1 MRHFEPTRDFARS
14 LDSADPMRHFKE
26 RFYVKEGL
34 IYMDGNSLGLCSKDA
49 EQYVLEALETWKN
62 EGIGLWSAPCADGT
76 AYFDYQDT
84 LGAGLAKLIG
94 ADADEVTV
102 STNTTMN
109 IHQAVATF
117 YHPTPER
124 NKIVMDDLNFPTDHY
139 AVKSQIRLH
148 GYDPEQCLKFV
159 KSRDGKLINEDDV
172 IAAFTDDV
180 CLALLPSVLYRSA
193 QLVDMEKIANA
204 ARERG
209 IVIGFDLCHSIGS
222 VPHDFKKIDP
232 DFAVWCNYKYMNG
245 GPGTVAGL
253 YINRRHFACEP
264 GLSGWH
270 GNRAD
275 TKFELRLEFEH
286 ELRASGWQTGTQPI
300 LSMAPIFGSLKLYGE
315 TDIQTV
321 REKSLNLT
329 AYLMY
334 LIDEKLTRYGFS
346 VGNPRDDAKRGG
358 HVALEHDD
366 AIRINEAIKHNGIV
380 PDFRFPNVI
389 RLAPIAFYTSY
400 EDIYEMV
407 ERIIRIMETREYEK
421 YENKIGSIA

>member
-1 MRHFEPTRDFARS
+1 MRHFEPTREFARS

-193 QLVDMEKIANA
+193 QLVDMEKIAKA

-253 YINRRHFACEP
+253 YINRRHFAC
-264 GLSGWH
+264 
-270 GNRAD
+270 
-275 TKFELRLEFEH
+275 
-286 ELRASGWQTGTQPI
+286 
-300 LSMAPIFGSLKLYGE
+300 
-315 TDIQTV
+315 
-321 REKSLNLT
+321 
-329 AYLMY
+329 
-334 LIDEKLTRYGFS
+334 
-346 VGNPRDDAKRGG
+346 
-358 HVALEHDD
+358 
-366 AIRINEAIKHNGIV
+366 
-380 PDFRFPNVI
+380 
-389 RLAPIAFYTSY
+389 
-400 EDIYEMV
+400 
-407 ERIIRIMETREYEK
+407 
-421 YENKIGSIA
+421 

>member
-1 MRHFEPTRDFARS
+1 MRHFESTRDFART
-14 LDSADPMRHFKE
+14 LDSADPMRHLKD
-26 RFYVKEGL
+26 RFYLKEGL

-49 EQYVLEALETWKN
+49 EKYVFEALEVWKN
-62 EGIGLWSAPCADGT
+62 EGIGLWTAPCADGT
-76 AYFDYQDT
+76 PYHAYQDT
-84 LGAGLAKLIG
+84 LGARLAKLIG
-94 ADADEVTV
+94 ADPEEVTV

-117 YHPTPER
+117 YHPTPAR

-139 AVKSQIRLH
+139 AVESQIRVH
-148 GYDPEQCLKFV
+148 GYDPDQCLKLV

-193 QLVDMEKIANA
+193 QLVDMEKIAA
-204 ARERG
+204 AAKERG

-245 GPGTVAGL
+245 GPGVVAGL

-270 GNRAD
+270 GNRGD

-286 ELRASGWQTGTQPI
+286 EQRASGWQTGTQPV
-300 LSMAPIFGSLKLYGE
+300 LAMAPLFGSLDLYEEAGV
-315 TDIQTV
+315 QAV

-334 LIDEKLTRYGFS
+334 LIDEKLTKYGFS
-346 VGNPRDDAKRGG
+346 VGNPREDAVRGG

-366 AIRINEAIKHNGIV
+366 AIRINEAIKQNGIV

-407 ERIIRIMETREYEK
+407 ERIIHIMETKEYEK
-421 YENKIGSIA
+421 FDNKIGSIA